1 MNVLSLIDQ
10 YSAYNVWANT
20 RIVDRVLREDPALL
34 DVPVKSSFPSLRSTF
49 MHIRN
54 AEAAW
59 RARLAGEPQRWPAD
73 DTEEIGTF
81 LKHVMAM
88 RDHVRTMDEPTL
100 LGMCTYKDLKGN
112 EWTQIRSEMLM
123 HCFNH
128 GSYHRGQ
135 IVTML
140 RQLDL
145 SDIPQLDL
153 IAYQRL

>member
-1 MNVLSLIDQ
+1 MSTV
-10 YSAYNVWANT
+10 VG
-20 RIVDRVLREDPALL
+20 RLREDPALL
-34 DVPVKSSFPSLRSTF
+34 EVHVKSSFPSLRATF
-49 MHIRN
+49 MHVRN

-73 DTEEIGTF
+73 DTEEMPTF
-81 LKHVMAM
+81 LKHVTAM
-88 RDHVRTMDEPTL
+88 RDYVRALDEPTL
-100 LGMCTYKDLKGN
+100 LGIAEYKDLKGN
-112 EWTQIRSEMLM
+112 QWKQIRLEMLM

-128 GSYHRGQ
+128 SSYHRGQ

-153 IAYQRL
+153 IAYQRLFAAGQL